1 MTREEW
7 TKVDEYLERI
17 FTPGDPAL
25 RAAIEASEAA
35 GLPDMAVSPAQGK
48 LLYLLAKSTGAKR
61 ALEIGTLG
69 GYSAIW
75 IARALSGDGL
85 LISLEREPHFV
96 EIARG
101 NIANAGLADR
111 VELRTGDAID
121 LLPEIEGAGEGP
133 FQFAFI
139 DADKVNNPEY
149 YEWAVRLSEPGALIV
164 VDNVIRGGRVI
175 DDRTVD
181 PSIRGVRRLNEMIA
195 KDRRVEATA
204 IQTVGAKGYD
214 GFLLARVV

>member
-7 TKVDEYLERI
+7 TKVDEYLGRI
-17 FTPGDPAL
+17 FTPDDPAL
-25 RAAIEASEAA
+25 QAAIEASEAA

-48 LLYLLAKSTGAKR
+48 LLYLLAKSIGANR

-75 IARALSGDGL
+75 IARALADGGR

-101 NIANAGLADR
+101 NIANAGLGDR
-111 VELRTGDAID
+111 VELRPGDAID
-121 LLPEIEGAGEGP
+121 LLPEIEAEHEGP
-133 FQFAFI
+133 FGFTFI

-149 YEWAVRLSEPGALIV
+149 FEWAVRLSAPGALIV
-164 VDNVIRGGRVI
+164 VDNVIRGGRVV
-175 DDRTVD
+175 DDRTAD
-181 PSIRGVRRLNEMIA
+181 PSVRGVRQLNEMIA
-195 KDRRVEATA
+195 KDRRVEATT